1 MHKLYTSLA
10 ATLTLITSSCSSVKT
25 QTDSILN
32 EANTN
37 KQFEASV
44 NKIERG
50 YEVSSYAS
58 TTVMGITPYAA
69 LVVGYRKEPKPES
82 IQVKSPAVQSK

>member
-1 MHKLYTSLA
+1 MKTQYILLA
-10 ATLTLITSSCSSVKT
+10 AVCALTTASCTTIKT

-37 KQFEASV
+37 KQFESSV
-44 NKIERG
+44 AKIDNG

-58 TTVMGITPYAA
+58 TTVMGIKPYAA
-69 LVVGYRKEPKPES
+69 LVVGYRKEPKSTPVEGS
-82 IQVKSPAVQSK
+82 LPVSQSK